1 MKDILLKF
9 LVLISTILLSLHP
22 NPKPV
27 EPTPEQSYEPVL
39 APYSEDNAEVE
50 QVVEEDI
57 KRAETVPNISRG
69 TERKLPNVSG
79 SFKTYMDYRT
89 ITNTNST
96 QWYMQQAAWT
106 APNGIRCYGD
116 RYMVAMGT
124 YYSEQCGDKFDITL
138 SSGQVIKVIT
148 GDIKADEHTDPTNMY
163 IEHNQN
169 IVEFIVDV
177 NVLNPLS
184 QQMGDVSY
192 SGLEGD
198 IVSIVKVEE

>member
-1 MKDILLKF
+1 MKLF
-9 LVLISTILLSLHP
+9 LMFNMLFNWFPQEEPLIVTVNQEHI
-22 NPKPV
+22 
-27 EPTPEQSYEPVL
+27 EWQS
-39 APYSEDNAEVE
+39 ACG
-50 QVVEEDI
+50 
-57 KRAETVPNISRG
+57 ISN
-69 TERKLPNVSG
+69 T
-79 SFKTYMDYRT
+79 KTYMDYRT

-138 SSGQVIKVIT
+138 STGQVINVII
-148 GDIKADEHTDPTNMY
+148 GDIKADIHTDPNNMY

-177 NVLNPLS
+177 DVLNSLS

-192 SGLEGD
+192 SGFEGD
-198 IVSIVKVEE
+198 IISIVNVDE